1 MKKLFVLGLFL
12 LSNISASEPLINEEN
27 LLKLTEI
34 NSNIE
39 IILEKV
45 EASCPFKTVI
55 EKNNLKQV
63 IKEDLFKNPDVVN
76 QILQNPH
83 TINFV
88 DALSKELAEVS
99 PTGRFSLE
107 NLLAKKISEQH
118 NAGAYLIALKIVEKI
133 QAWSTQERPIQ
144 I

>member
-12 LSNISASEPLINEEN
+12 LSNISA
-27 LLKLTEI
+27 
-34 NSNIE
+34 
-39 IILEKV
+39 LEQ
-45 EASCPFKTVI
+45 PI
-55 EKNNLKQV
+55 EKNLSELTKTTLIIESILEEVEKSYPFEKVIEENKLKQV

-76 QILQNPH
+76 QILQNPY

-88 DALSKELAEVS
+88 NALSAELAEVS

-133 QAWSTQERPIQ
+133 QAWST
-144 I
+144 